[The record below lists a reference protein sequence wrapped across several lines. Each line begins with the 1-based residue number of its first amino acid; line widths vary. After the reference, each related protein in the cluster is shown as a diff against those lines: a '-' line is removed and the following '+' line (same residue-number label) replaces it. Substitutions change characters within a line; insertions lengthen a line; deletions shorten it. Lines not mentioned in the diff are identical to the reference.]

1 MVKNLKKHKVYISID
16 LEDFSHDYNR
26 LFGSQIILKN
36 SNALNKSYERIK
48 DISNKYLDNKKMTFF
63 VTGICA
69 RQNPELIKKIHS
81 DGHEIACHYN
91 YHDSIKNQNPEIFRK
106 NLKIAKQSIE
116 EIIGEEILGFRA
128 PYFAIGPN
136 DDWAYEIIAEEFRY
150 DSSCR
155 TSLNFHDA
163 KNEHKKNNRAS
174 QLTEFF
180 IFEYKFPFQLKMKSG
195 GTFFRFFP
203 AKWTKSVL
211 MQQVN
216 DGHTPLIYFHP
227 YELTLNAEFWVPFKY
242 FKHCGIF
249 KGLLAWARQIQW
261 LTIGHRNLDKKLSFI
276 LQDFEHQGPMKDLLK

>member
-1 MVKNLKKHKVYISID
+1 M
-16 LEDFSHDYNR
+16 
-26 LFGSQIILKN
+26 
-36 SNALNKSYERIK
+36 
-48 DISNKYLDNKKMTFF
+48 
-63 VTGICA
+63 GI
-69 RQNPELIKKIHS
+69 E
-81 DGHEIACHYN
+81 
-91 YHDSIKNQNPEIFRK
+91 
-106 NLKIAKQSIE
+106 SIE

-180 IFEYKFPFQLKMKSG
+180 IFEYKFLFQLKMKSG

>member
-1 MVKNLKKHKVYISID
+1 VVKNLKKHKVYLSID
-16 LEDFSHDYNR
+16 FEDFSHDYNR
-26 LFGSQIILKN
+26 LFGNQTVLKN
-36 SNALNKSYERIK
+36 SNALYKSYERIK
-48 DISNKYLDNKKMTFF
+48 EISNKYLDNKKITFF

-91 YHDSIKNQNPEIFRK
+91 YHDNIENQNPEIFRK

-116 EIIGEEILGFRA
+116 EIIGEELLGFRA
-128 PYFAIGPN
+128 PSFAIGPN

-163 KNEHKKNNRAS
+163 KNKHKKNNRAS

>member
-1 MVKNLKKHKVYISID
+1 MKNLKKHKVYLSID
-16 LEDFSHDYNR
+16 FEDFSHDYNR
-26 LFGSQIILKN
+26 LFGSQTVLKN
-36 SNALNKSYERIK
+36 SNALYKSYERIK
-48 DISNKYLDNKKMTFF
+48 DISNKYLDDKKITFF

-91 YHDSIKNQNPEIFRK
+91 YHDNIENQNPEIFRK

-116 EIIGEEILGFRA
+116 EIIGEELLGFRA
-128 PYFAIGPN
+128 PSFAIGPN

-276 LQDFEHQGPMKDLLK
+276 LQDFERQGPMKDLLK

>member
-1 MVKNLKKHKVYISID
+1 MKNLKKHKVYLSID
-16 LEDFSHDYNR
+16 FEDFSHDYNR
-26 LFGSQIILKN
+26 LFGNQTVLKN
-36 SNALNKSYERIK
+36 SNALYKSYERIK
-48 DISNKYLDNKKMTFF
+48 EISNKYLDNKKITFF

-91 YHDSIKNQNPEIFRK
+91 YHDNIENQNPEIFRK

-116 EIIGEEILGFRA
+116 EIIGEELLGFRA
-128 PYFAIGPN
+128 PFFAIGPN

-163 KNEHKKNNRAS
+163 KNKHKKNNRAS

-216 DGHTPLIYFHP
+216 DGHTPLIYFHS

-249 KGLLAWARQIQW
+249 KGLLAWARQTQW

>member
-150 DSSCR
+150 DSSYK

-163 KNEHKKNNRAS
+163 KNEYKKNNRAS

-180 IFEYKFPFQLKMKSG
+180 IFEYKFLFQLKMKSG

-203 AKWTKSVL
+203 AKWIKSVL

-227 YELTLNAEFWVPFKY
+227 YEFTLNAEFWVPFRY

-261 LTIGHRNLDKKLSFI
+261 LIIGHRNLDKKLSFI

>member
-1 MVKNLKKHKVYISID
+1 MKNLKKHKVYLSID
-16 LEDFSHDYNR
+16 FEDFSHDYNR
-26 LFGSQIILKN
+26 LFGSQTVLKN
-36 SNALNKSYERIK
+36 SNALYKSYERIK
-48 DISNKYLDNKKMTFF
+48 DISNKYLDDKKITFF

-116 EIIGEEILGFRA
+116 EIIGEELLGFRA
-128 PYFAIGPN
+128 PSFAIGPN